1 MMDAIFVIAAG
12 ELKIASR
19 NLWVALAVG
28 VMALFAAVLTFAG
41 TGPTGTLGVDL
52 LTVSVASLTTL
63 TVYLAPLIALLLAFD
78 AIAGETERGTLALLL
93 SYPVSRMT
101 ILAGKFTAHLAVL
114 ALAFAAGFGLSTLMA
129 ALLGGHAGG
138 VSSTSL
144 LAIVRLWWTSLLLGA
159 TFLGFGYA
167 LSALAR
173 QPGVAAGL
181 AIGLWLIFVVL
192 YDLGMLGALVADG
205 GGVFTKQVF
214 PWMLIGN
221 PADAFRIVNM
231 PAGEAQA
238 LASGIGGAANAV
250 SPNLGLAALLLWPVG
265 TMALGWAAFRKVEP

>member
-1 MMDAIFVIAAG
+1 MKAVAVIAAG

-19 NLWVALAVG
+19 NLWVALAIG

-41 TGPTGTLGVDL
+41 AGPTGTLGVDL

-78 AIAGETERGTLALLL
+78 AIAGEAERGTLALLL

-101 ILAGKFTAHLAVL
+101 ILAGKFAAHLAVL
-114 ALAFAAGFGLSTLMA
+114 GTAFAAGFGLSSLMA
-129 ALLGGHAGG
+129 LLIDGHAGG
-138 VSSTSL
+138 VSAESL
-144 LAIVRLWWTSLLLGA
+144 LAMLQLWWTSVLLGA

-181 AIGLWLIFVVL
+181 AIGLWLVFVVL
-192 YDLGMLGALVADG
+192 YDLGMLGALVADN
-205 GGVFTKQVF
+205 GGVFTKYVF
-214 PWMLIGN
+214 PWMLMGN
-221 PADAFRIVNM
+221 PADAFRIVNL
-231 PAGEAQA
+231 PVGEVQA
-238 LASGIGGAANAV
+238 LASGIGGAAKAV
-250 SPNLGLAALLLWPVG
+250 SAGTALAALVLWPIG
-265 TMALGWAAFRKVEP
+265 TLALGWAAFRRVEP